1 MTNGILCFA
10 DFELDP
16 GRCQLRRGDRILK
29 LEKIPMD
36 LLMLLVEADG
46 QLVTRDQIIERI
58 WGRDVF
64 LDTEHGINTAIRKI
78 RIALRD
84 DPESPRFVETITGR
98 GYRFV
103 APVTLAP
110 ANGNGS
116 APAAANAPSV
126 EATATEATAAQRPA
140 APSTARVPAG
150 APSAEP
156 PVPMNQP
163 RLRGWIA
170 ALAAVLVALILIL
183 VLKPTLLRS
192 LLSPRRSDLQIQ
204 SLAVLPLENLSGDPS
219 QDYFADGMTDELI
232 TMLAK
237 TTNLRVVSRTSAM
250 QYKGARRPVRD
261 IARELGVDG
270 ILEGSVARSGNR
282 VHMTVQLIYAPSD
295 THFWAESYDRDLNQ
309 VYALPSELAQTIAKE
324 VKSIGRD
331 TSPPRYINPEAHDA
345 YLRGVYLFIGFD
357 AVHSLENFEKAI
369 QLQPDYAAAWAG
381 MADAYMIGAVD
392 GERPASEVSSQGEA
406 AARKAVELDD
416 SSGSAHNSRAA
427 WYFFFARD
435 WQRADAE
442 SRRAVELA
450 PGDAGVHHVRSFVL
464 AALNRWEESLAE
476 SKREN
481 ELDAFARTWAL
492 GYAYLRMRQ
501 FDAAISD
508 FKLRI
513 QALPTDEICHMYL
526 AQAYWR
532 KQMYPEWERETE
544 TTLQLSGRRDAAQ
557 ALHRAF
563 EQGGEKAAEQWGVN
577 DTLARSRTTYV
588 SPFDIALSYA
598 FLRDKNETLHYLE
611 ESYRQRAPWL
621 SLLQSEAVFDFLHF
635 DPRYIALV
643 KKIGLPLDTHN
654 APQTSNPPTDRPAT
668 QQ

>member
-1 MTNGILCFA
+1 VTNGILCFA

-156 PVPMNQP
+156 PVPM
-163 RLRGWIA
+163 LRGWIA

>member
-1 MTNGILCFA
+1 VTNGILCFA

-156 PVPMNQP
+156 PVPM
-163 RLRGWIA
+163 LRGWIA

-250 QYKGARRPVRD
+250 QYKGARRPLRD

-369 QLQPDYAAAWAG
+369 QLQPDYAPAWAG

>member
-1 MTNGILCFA
+1 VTNGILCFA

-156 PVPMNQP
+156 PVPM
-163 RLRGWIA
+163 LRGWIA

-250 QYKGARRPVRD
+250 QYKGARRPLRD

>member
-156 PVPMNQP
+156 PVPM
-163 RLRGWIA
+163 LRGWIA

>member
-1 MTNGILCFA
+1 VTNGILCFA

-156 PVPMNQP
+156 PVPM
-163 RLRGWIA
+163 LRGWIA

-442 SRRAVELA
+442 SRRAVEVA

>member
-1 MTNGILCFA
+1 VTNGILCFA

-156 PVPMNQP
+156 PVPM
-163 RLRGWIA
+163 LRGWIA

-369 QLQPDYAAAWAG
+369 QLQPDYAPAWAG